1 VEGNE
6 ESNHQP
12 VNDSSSSHTRD
23 ASSQLKIHNAITKD
37 HPIDQI
43 VGNINKGIQTRSHLA
58 SFVNITLLFLVMN
71 QLGLKKLSMI
81 RIG

>member
-12 VNDSSSSHTRD
+12 VNDSSSSPTRD
-23 ASSQLKIHNAITKD
+23 ASSQLKIHNVITKD
-37 HPIDQI
+37 HHIDQI
-43 VGNINKGIQTRSHLA
+43 VGNINKGIQTRSHLT